1 MKVLCIVSVIAGVR
15 DNVPAKRQG
24 GSDIEDPV
32 FKKTKGS
39 YSIANDPKASN
50 VFKSLFTSHSKAQEQ
65 NKAHWI
71 TYNPFY
77 N

>member
-1 MKVLCIVSVIAGVR
+1 
-15 DNVPAKRQG
+15 
-24 GSDIEDPV
+24 V

-39 YSIANDPKASN
+39 YSIANDPKASD
-50 VFKSLFTSHSKAQEQ
+50 VFKSLFTSHHNAQEQ